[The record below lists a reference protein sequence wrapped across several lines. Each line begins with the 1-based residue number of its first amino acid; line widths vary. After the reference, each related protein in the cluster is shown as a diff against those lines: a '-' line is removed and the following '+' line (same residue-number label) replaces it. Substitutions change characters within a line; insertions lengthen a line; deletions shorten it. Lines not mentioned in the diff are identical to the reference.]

1 MLSRY
6 ARFALFL
13 ELVLY
18 AVAGVWLHQEY
29 GWSVVAIVF
38 AAVAAVLSSRL
49 AIVGT
54 SMVLG
59 YLHRS
64 PREPAHRLGPGPAV
78 RYFARE
84 YLAWLEFN
92 LVGMPWDRWWLRPD
106 PPLAPCERMP
116 VLLVHGYFSN
126 RGYFRALAR
135 NLERLGAGPVYA
147 PNFRSWFA
155 SIEVFEDQLHA
166 QIERIATGTGHEKLF
181 VIAHSMGGLA
191 MRAYLVRHGTRR
203 VASLV
208 TLATPHRGTALARF
222 GSGENARQMR
232 YGSVFLSQL
241 THMEDLAKPPP
252 TLSVYTRHDNLVA
265 PQDSACLDWARN
277 VALSGHGH
285 LSLMETPQLEP
296 LLVEA
301 MREAGALPAR

>member
-18 AVAGVWLHQEY
+18 AVAGVWLHQAF
-29 GWSVVAIVF
+29 GWGIPAIVL
-38 AAVAAVLSSRL
+38 AAVATVLVSRL

-54 SMVLG
+54 SVALG
-59 YLHRS
+59 YRHRT
-64 PREPAHRLGPGPAV
+64 PRGAEHRLAPRAAV
-78 RYFARE
+78 RYFFRE

-106 PPLAPCERMP
+106 PPLAPSERMP

-135 NLERLGAGPVYA
+135 NLESLGAGPVYA

-155 SIEVFEDQLHA
+155 SIEDFEEQLHA
-166 QIERIATGTGHEKLF
+166 QIERIAAGTGHDKLF

-191 MRAYLVRHGTRR
+191 MRAYLVRRGNRR
-203 VASLV
+203 IAGLV
-208 TLATPHRGTALARF
+208 TLASPHQGTALARF

-241 THMEDLAKPPP
+241 THMEQMAKPPP
-252 TLSVYTRHDNLVA
+252 TLCVYTRHDNLVA
-265 PQDSACLDWARN
+265 PQDSACLAWAQS
-277 VALSGHGH
+277 VALVGHGH
-285 LSLMETPQLEP
+285 IAMMEAPE
-296 LLVEA
+296 LVPVLAQA
-301 MREAGALPAR
+301 MREAGALPG